1 MLLLVWAGER
11 AAARAGRGGGGLG
24 VGRQG
29 GGARREGEG

>member
-11 AAARAGRGGGGLG
+11 AAARAGRGGLG

-29 GGARREGEG
+29 GGIGE